1 MSLSLAETT
10 NLFPSVYI
18 YLKDNKKNVLK
29 DLDNDRDYTFTS
41 QKGQIND
48 RFVLMF
54 SSEKLSPAQMELAME
69 DFTVYTKNE
78 QVLVRLNLPNNAEGK
93 VILSSMA
100 GQVLQSKRGSGKD
113 VLTFSGMAAGIYLV
127 TLKTEQE
134 SQTKKVIF
142 KE

>member
-1 MSLSLAETT
+1 
-10 NLFPSVYI
+10 
-18 YLKDNKKNVLK
+18 
-29 DLDNDRDYTFTS
+29 
-41 QKGQIND
+41 
-48 RFVLMF
+48 
-54 SSEKLSPAQMELAME
+54 MELAME

-78 QVLVRLNLPNNAEGK
+78 QVLVHLNLPNNAEGK